1 MHAINIATGS
11 AASTD
16 AVTTNP
22 PPFLKW
28 AGGKRW
34 LISSHSSLL
43 QVSYS
48 RYIEPFLGSGAVY
61 FHLRPKSAVLGDMNA
76 ALIQCYAAVRESP
89 SAVEAAL
96 ARHQRQ
102 HSETYYYEE
111 RRRKHRSPAEAAA
124 QLIYLNRTCWN
135 GLYRVNLKGEFNVP
149 IGTKENVILSSD
161 NFQSTSRALQG
172 AQLFAQDFEATI
184 DRAEDGDLLFADPP
198 YTVKHNYNGFLKYNE
213 KIFSWDDQKR
223 LRGALERAKDRGVRI
238 LLLNADHASIRD
250 LYRGFGEHLVLSRNS
265 VLAGDA
271 AYRGKS
277 TELAIRANY

>member
-1 MHAINIATGS
+1 MATGS

-16 AVTTNP
+16 EVTTNP

-34 LISSHSSLL
+34 LISSHSALL

-76 ALIQCYAAVRESP
+76 DLIQCYAAVRESP

-96 ARHQRQ
+96 ARHQRH

-161 NFQSTSRALQG
+161 NFQSTSRTLQG

-213 KIFSWDDQKR
+213 KIFSWDDQRR
-223 LRGALERAKDRGVRI
+223 LRCALERAKDRGVRI
-238 LLLNADHASIRD
+238 LLLNANHASIRD
-250 LYRGFGEHLVLSRNS
+250 LYRGFGEHHVLSRNS